1 MQTDQRKLPSSDD
14 VEQTQLR
21 QVAQS
26 PHEAVTDTIEG
37 QQNAPSSDESQVRTE
52 KSVYIM
58 VPKTYSES
66 VSLRD
71 DGPRSTVEY
80 SSNCLYKTPKT
91 YVTQAA
97 IVPRLIPKYYITM
110 VRVDEEQGDTITYHE
125 RVEFVYTLRIKEFSE
140 TVNSFPKEVSNNFVT
155 TLTYVPNYTHRH
167 YVTSLLME
175 PAQLLT
181 LPVSEDILSDSFTK
195 NEIAATCNGEE
206 VLMRSNCDEEQQQ
219 FALLNG
225 TA

>member
-14 VEQTQLR
+14 VQQTQLR
-21 QVAQS
+21 QVPES
-26 PHEAVTDTIEG
+26 PHEAVNDISEG
-37 QQNAPSSDESQVRTE
+37 QKEASDDSQAHTE
-52 KSVYIM
+52 RPAYIM
-58 VPKTYSES
+58 VAKTFSES

-80 SSNCLYKTPKT
+80 SSNCVYKTPQT
-91 YVTQAA
+91 YVTQAD

-110 VRVDEEQGDTITYHE
+110 VRVDEEQRDTITYHE

-155 TLTYVPNYTHRH
+155 TLTYVPSYTHRH
-167 YVTSLLME
+167 YVTSLLLE
-175 PAQLLT
+175 PAQLLK
-181 LPVSEDILSDSFTK
+181 LPVNEDVVSNSVTK

-206 VLMRSNCDEEQQQ
+206 ILMRSNCDDEQQQ